1 MSELTE
7 SVLTRSVTRMM
18 AEFEK
23 LPGLGKKSA
32 ERIAYHLLKVEKDEA
47 LALAD
52 SIRAVKE
59 NVRYCKNC
67 FNLAEREL
75 CDICRDARRNPAVLC
90 VVEQPRDLIALEQ
103 TGKFDGLYHVLLGR
117 LSPLDKV
124 GPDQLTIDALI
135 QRICGGEFDEIVM
148 GTNPTVE
155 GDSTAVYIIN
165 QLEKI
170 RSESQPLKITR
181 LARGVTT
188 GSDLQ
193 FANKE
198 MLADAL
204 SERQAFR

>member
-7 SVLTRSVTRMM
+7 SVTRMM
-18 AEFEK
+18 REFEK

-32 ERIAYHLLKVEKDEA
+32 ERIAYHLLKIEKDEA

-59 NVRYCKNC
+59 NVRYCKHC
-67 FNLAEREL
+67 YNLAEAEL
-75 CDICRDARRNPAVLC
+75 CDICRDENRNQKLLC

-103 TGKFDGLYHVLLGR
+103 TGKYNGLYHVLLGR
-117 LSPLDKV
+117 LAPLDKI
-124 GPDQLTIDALI
+124 GPEQLTIDALV
-135 QRICGGEFDEIVM
+135 RRVRDGRFEELVM

-155 GDSTAVYIIN
+155 GDSTALYIIN
-165 QLEKI
+165 QLEKVC
-170 RSESQPLKITR
+170 SETPCHLKITR
-181 LARGVTT
+181 LARGVTS